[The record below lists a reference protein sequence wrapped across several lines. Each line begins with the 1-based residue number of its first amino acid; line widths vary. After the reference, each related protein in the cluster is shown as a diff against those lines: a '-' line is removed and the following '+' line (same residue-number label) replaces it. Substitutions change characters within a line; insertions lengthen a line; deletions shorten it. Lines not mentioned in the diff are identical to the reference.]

1 MKYIIKSTVG
11 IIVWASRPDQFLSA
25 YVDGGAIVGDID
37 NLRGLAAEISSVP
50 STIPSVPRSDPL
62 SSQLKLP
69 TKKPSSL
76 PSSIPTNSP
85 SFLPS
90 ISPSV
95 SSTIPSMILSQSLKK
110 QQNSQFGQGSYCD
123 DDVEFTFEL
132 DNGNIQD
139 CAWFTWQ
146 ATRSA
151 RRKERYCGRDNVAA
165 ACLSACDNCSTG
177 PSNEPSAQPS
187 VSIVPSDK
195 PSLETRNSQFER
207 GNNSNDNN
215 NQGSNDHDFLIIIVS
230 SSVGALV
237 VVLGALLLV
246 FRNHGRRNVD
256 FKDSFQDADL
266 AVPEKEPEPLPAPS
280 VLKKHHSSQ
289 FNTKSRS
296 ARPAQMGMPMPFH
309 LSYDE
314 TEGGLVSE
322 FNPSTIRTEKIS
334 IWERRLE
341 RDTSYEL
348 ESKTSG
354 ISDFMLPSIYDPS
367 TIRSEGSVARNTKK
381 TSVEGVTF
389 FNEDPIPDQIFC
401 IDEEN

>member
-1 MKYIIKSTVG
+1 V
-11 IIVWASRPDQFLSA
+11 
-25 YVDGGAIVGDID
+25 
-37 NLRGLAAEISSVP
+37 
-50 STIPSVPRSDPL
+50 
-62 SSQLKLP
+62 
-69 TKKPSSL
+69 
-76 PSSIPTNSP
+76 
-85 SFLPS
+85 
-90 ISPSV
+90 
-95 SSTIPSMILSQSLKK
+95 ILSQSLEKK
-110 QQNSQFGQGSYCD
+110 QRNSQFGQGSYCD
-123 DDVEFTFEL
+123 DDIEFTFEL
-132 DNGNIQD
+132 DNGNTQD

-146 ATRSA
+146 TTRSA

-195 PSLETRNSQFER
+195 PSLETRNSQFEQ

-237 VVLGALLLV
+237 VVLGALLFV
-246 FRNHGRRNVD
+246 FRNHGRRNVA
-256 FKDSFQDADL
+256 FKDSFHDNDL
-266 AVPEKEPEPLPAPS
+266 AVPKKEPEPLPAPS

-296 ARPAQMGMPMPFH
+296 ARPVQMEMPMPFH

-322 FNPSTIRTEKIS
+322 FNPSTIHTEKTS
-334 IWERRLE
+334 AWERRLE
-341 RDTSYEL
+341 RDTTYEL

-354 ISDFMLPSIYDPS
+354 ISDFILPSIYDPS
-367 TIRSEGSVARNTKK
+367 TIRSEGSVARHTKK
-381 TSVEGVTF
+381 TSIEGFTF
-389 FNEDPIPDQIFC
+389 FDEDPIPDQIFC
-401 IDEEN
+401 IDEED

>member
-1 MKYIIKSTVG
+1 
-11 IIVWASRPDQFLSA
+11 
-25 YVDGGAIVGDID
+25 
-37 NLRGLAAEISSVP
+37 
-50 STIPSVPRSDPL
+50 
-62 SSQLKLP
+62 LP

-95 SSTIPSMILSQSLKK
+95 SSTIPSVILSQTK
-110 QQNSQFGQGSYCD
+110 QRNSQFGQQGSYCD

-132 DNGNIQD
+132 DNGNTQD
-139 CAWFTWQ
+139 CAWFTAWFTWQ
-146 ATRSA
+146 TTRSA

-195 PSLETRNSQFER
+195 PSLETRNSQFEQ

-237 VVLGALLLV
+237 VVLGALLFV
-246 FRNHGRRNVD
+246 FRNHGRRNVA
-256 FKDSFQDADL
+256 FKDSFHDNDL
-266 AVPEKEPEPLPAPS
+266 AVPKKEPEPLPAPS

-296 ARPAQMGMPMPFH
+296 ARPVQMEMPMPFH

-322 FNPSTIRTEKIS
+322 FNPSTIHTEKTS
-334 IWERRLE
+334 AWERRLE
-341 RDTSYEL
+341 RDTTYEL

-354 ISDFMLPSIYDPS
+354 ISDFILPSIYDPS
-367 TIRSEGSVARNTKK
+367 TIRSEGSVARHTKK
-381 TSVEGVTF
+381 TSIEGFTF
-389 FNEDPIPDQIFC
+389 FDEDPIPDQIFC